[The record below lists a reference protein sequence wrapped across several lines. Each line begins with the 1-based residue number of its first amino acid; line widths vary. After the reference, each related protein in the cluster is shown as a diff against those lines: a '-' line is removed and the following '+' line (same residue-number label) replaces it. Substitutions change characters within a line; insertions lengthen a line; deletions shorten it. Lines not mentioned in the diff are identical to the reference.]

1 MPRYDVSLNSRT
13 GLFLRMS
20 PASQRRDT
28 ARDGYV
34 WRTLGLYSLYRIFV
48 AGGLVL
54 MFESQ
59 VGPSFLG
66 AANPLLYRHAAY
78 VFLLLVALSLPLLL
92 RRQPRGGVQ
101 ALAMALVDIGC
112 ITLAVHASAGVA
124 TGLAMLLA
132 VSITAAAL
140 VLGRAVALALA
151 ALASVALLAEQAYAW
166 SIGIRGLESFTQVG
180 VLGAVFF
187 AMSMLA
193 VTLAKRV
200 RESEAAAETSR
211 AEAARFERLNEHII
225 QFMNTGVLVVDRQL
239 NIQQINHAAWTLL
252 GMPHGA
258 TGKPLEDLSAPLLKQ
273 LRHWRRNPEVKG
285 SPFRAAAT
293 GPDLLPTFTSLGGEG
308 QLTLVFLEDTS
319 KTTQQATQMK
329 LASLGRLTA
338 SIAHEIRNPLGALS
352 HAAQLLRESPDLTPP
367 DAKLVDIIDRHTARM
382 NNIIENILQMS
393 QRRPS
398 QPERIALLS
407 FLQSFLDDFKVGRNP
422 APEIKLDVNPRDV
435 AAMFDIGQLIQVLT
449 NLCDNGIRYSI
460 RKVNRPLLE
469 VHAGIDPGNG
479 RPYVDVIDYGE
490 GINPDVAEKMF
501 EPFFTTSSKGLGLGL
516 YLTRELCEANRA
528 HIAYLP
534 IPSGGSCFR
543 VSCVPVKK
551 VIPVI

>member
-101 ALAMALVDIGC
+101 ALAMALVDIAC